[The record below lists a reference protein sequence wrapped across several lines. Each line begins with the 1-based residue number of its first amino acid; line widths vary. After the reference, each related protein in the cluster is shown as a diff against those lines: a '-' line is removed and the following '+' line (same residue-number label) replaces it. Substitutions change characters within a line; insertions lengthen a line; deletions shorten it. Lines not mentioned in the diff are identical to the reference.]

1 MLRRYTDVD
10 GAVVFGYRV
19 ADPSAYGVVEFDE
32 DGRALSLEEKPEQ
45 PRSSYAVPGLYF
57 YDNDV
62 VRLARVARRRRRA
75 ASWRSPTS
83 TGSTSRPAGSGSR

>member
-1 MLRRYTDVD
+1 M
-10 GAVVFGYRV
+10 VFGYRV
-19 ADPSAYGVVEFDE
+19 GRPAAYGVVEFDE

-62 VRLARVARRRRRA
+62 ASAGPAR
-75 ASWRSPTS
+75 
-83 TGSTSRPAGSGSR
+83 